1 MAKLLHIAASPRHD
15 RSYSL
20 QVAASFIAAYRE
32 AHPNDAVETIDL
44 WTYKL
49 PSFDGETIAAKYAVL
64 GGDAH
69 TAVQAEAWSAVR
81 QIADGFKTADK
92 LLFSVPMWN
101 FGIPYVLKH
110 YIDVIT
116 QPGLTFAWSPE
127 HGFEGLVTGRPAVI
141 VSASAGAYHE
151 GSGAES
157 ADFERPYLE
166 HWLRF
171 IGFTDVRSV
180 AIAPTTA
187 EPAALRAT
195 QDAASLEAVA
205 LARSV

>member
-1 MAKLLHIAASPRHD
+1 MAKLLHIAASPRQDQSH
-15 RSYSL
+15 SL
-20 QVAASFIAAYRE
+20 QVASSFIAAYRE
-32 AHPNDAVETIDL
+32 AHPSDEVETIDL

-69 TAVQAEAWSAVR
+69 TPVQAQAWSAVER
-81 QIADGFKTADK
+81 IADEFKTADR
-92 LLFSVPMWN
+92 LLLSVPMWN
-101 FGIPYVLKH
+101 FGVPYVLKH

-116 QPGLTFAWSPE
+116 QPGLTFAWSQE
-127 HGFEGLVTGRPAVI
+127 RGFEGLVTGRSAVI

-171 IGFTDVRSV
+171 IGFTDIRNL

-187 EPAALRAT
+187 NPAALKAT
-195 QDAASLEAVA
+195 QAAALRDAAA
-205 LARSV
+205 LAGSV